1 MHELSIAQSIM
12 EIVLREAEKAK
23 ARRVVKVT
31 LKVGELAGV
40 VPDSLSFCFE
50 LLAKSTVAENATI
63 IIEKVP
69 IRGYCPQCKNDFAI
83 KDNRFC
89 CDTCGNVHIELTS
102 GRELQIGRLEIED
115 ETD

>member
-12 EIVLREAEKAK
+12 DVVLSEAQKAK

-31 LKVGELAGV
+31 LKIGDLAGV

-50 LLAKSTVAENATI
+50 LLSKSTIAENATLT
-63 IIEKVP
+63 IEKVP
-69 IRGYCPQCKNDFAI
+69 IRGHCPQCENDFVI

-102 GRELQIGRLEIED
+102 GRELLVGRLEIED